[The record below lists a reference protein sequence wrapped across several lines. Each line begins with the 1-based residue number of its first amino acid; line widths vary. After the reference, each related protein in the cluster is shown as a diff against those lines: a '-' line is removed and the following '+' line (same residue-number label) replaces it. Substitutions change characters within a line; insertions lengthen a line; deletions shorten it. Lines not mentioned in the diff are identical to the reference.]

1 METYYDDISRL
12 SLESSADEPPNLV
25 IPGCAIVDGRK
36 YLRGHGTYFNENEEL
51 LVTTVGIAK
60 KTNKFI
66 CIETVRSRYSGSV
79 GDYVIGR
86 VVEVLQKRWKV
97 DVNARL
103 NAILLLSSV
112 NLPGGE
118 LRRKS
123 EEDEQWMRE
132 NLVEGDL
139 ISAEVMSV
147 FADGSLSLQLRDIHR
162 KLNQGVLVSVPSFL
176 IKKRKVHLH
185 HFPCKIT
192 VSFGINGNIWIAP
205 SDEEEKD
212 CSSGFLDTI
221 QSLTYDMHDNIARF
235 RNCCCLLAEN
245 KVMLFEKSLWLAYEQ
260 SLAYK
265 AHEILIE
272 PLKKEIASFT
282 KKENQVG
289 TRVMASILFP
299 EDRKGLAIQLGKLI
313 HQLVEQKRLEK
324 NYCVIGLSG
333 GSMPDIMAEALKAV
347 NCDFKH
353 VWFIF
358 CDERHVPFS
367 SAESNFGEYQRKVI
381 APIPAI
387 QTANFLSIDPDL
399 NLDDCATNYENRLR
413 EIFQNQL
420 EKSGAQFPQ
429 IDCLLLGIGPDGHI
443 CSLFPDH
450 VALKETNRWV
460 VPVGDSPKPPPRRVT
475 LTLPVINNANQIVFV
490 ACGAS
495 KADIVERIINR
506 KDPFLPAM
514 MVKPLSGRT
523 LFLFDKEAS
532 SKLPKLSKSEI
543 TECPDAHRCCQ
554 LIQKNV
560 KRSLTWSLQ

>member
-12 SLESSADEPPNLV
+12 SIESSADEPPNLV
-25 IPGCAIVDGRK
+25 IPGCAIVDGRN
-36 YLRGHGTYFNENEEL
+36 GHGTYFNENEEL

-139 ISAEVMSV
+139 IS
-147 FADGSLSLQLRDIHR
+147 LRDVHR

-221 QSLTYDMHDNIARF
+221 QSLTYDTHDNIARF

-265 AHEILIE
+265 AHEILTE
-272 PLKKEIASFT
+272 PLKKEIASF
-282 KKENQVG
+282 V
-289 TRVMASILFP
+289 R
-299 EDRKGLAIQLGKLI
+299 D
-313 HQLVEQKRLEK
+313 H
-324 NYCVIGLSG
+324 
-333 GSMPDIMAEALKAV
+333 
-347 NCDFKH
+347 
-353 VWFIF
+353 
-358 CDERHVPFS
+358 
-367 SAESNFGEYQRKVI
+367 
-381 APIPAI
+381 I
-387 QTANFLSIDPDL
+387 QTSMDF
-399 NLDDCATNYENRLR
+399 
-413 EIFQNQL
+413 
-420 EKSGAQFPQ
+420 
-429 IDCLLLGIGPDGHI
+429 
-443 CSLFPDH
+443 
-450 VALKETNRWV
+450 
-460 VPVGDSPKPPPRRVT
+460 
-475 LTLPVINNANQIVFV
+475 
-490 ACGAS
+490 
-495 KADIVERIINR
+495 
-506 KDPFLPAM
+506 
-514 MVKPLSGRT
+514 
-523 LFLFDKEAS
+523 
-532 SKLPKLSKSEI
+532 
-543 TECPDAHRCCQ
+543 
-554 LIQKNV
+554 
-560 KRSLTWSLQ
+560 

>member
-1 METYYDDISRL
+1 LLRMMETYYDDISRL

-139 ISAEVMSV
+139 ISVSFVVVAEVMSV

-272 PLKKEIASFT
+272 PLKKEIASF
-282 KKENQVG
+282 V
-289 TRVMASILFP
+289 R
-299 EDRKGLAIQLGKLI
+299 D
-313 HQLVEQKRLEK
+313 H
-324 NYCVIGLSG
+324 
-333 GSMPDIMAEALKAV
+333 
-347 NCDFKH
+347 
-353 VWFIF
+353 
-358 CDERHVPFS
+358 
-367 SAESNFGEYQRKVI
+367 
-381 APIPAI
+381 I
-387 QTANFLSIDPDL
+387 QTS
-399 NLDDCATNYENRLR
+399 LD
-413 EIFQNQL
+413 F
-420 EKSGAQFPQ
+420 
-429 IDCLLLGIGPDGHI
+429 
-443 CSLFPDH
+443 
-450 VALKETNRWV
+450 
-460 VPVGDSPKPPPRRVT
+460 
-475 LTLPVINNANQIVFV
+475 
-490 ACGAS
+490 
-495 KADIVERIINR
+495 
-506 KDPFLPAM
+506 
-514 MVKPLSGRT
+514 
-523 LFLFDKEAS
+523 
-532 SKLPKLSKSEI
+532 
-543 TECPDAHRCCQ
+543 
-554 LIQKNV
+554 
-560 KRSLTWSLQ
+560 

>member
-1 METYYDDISRL
+1 MNFMFTLI
-12 SLESSADEPPNLV
+12 
-25 IPGCAIVDGRK
+25 
-36 YLRGHGTYFNENEEL
+36 F
-51 LVTTVGIAK
+51 
-60 KTNKFI
+60 
-66 CIETVRSRYSGSV
+66 
-79 GDYVIGR
+79 
-86 VVEVLQKRWKV
+86 VVELNIQKK
-97 DVNARL
+97 
-103 NAILLLSSV
+103 
-112 NLPGGE
+112 
-118 LRRKS
+118 
-123 EEDEQWMRE
+123 
-132 NLVEGDL
+132 
-139 ISAEVMSV
+139 
-147 FADGSLSLQLRDIHR
+147 
-162 KLNQGVLVSVPSFL
+162 
-176 IKKRKVHLH
+176 
-185 HFPCKIT
+185 
-192 VSFGINGNIWIAP
+192 
-205 SDEEEKD
+205 
-212 CSSGFLDTI
+212 
-221 QSLTYDMHDNIARF
+221 
-235 RNCCCLLAEN
+235 
-245 KVMLFEKSLWLAYEQ
+245 
-260 SLAYK
+260 
-265 AHEILIE
+265 
-272 PLKKEIASFT
+272 KKEI
-282 KKENQVG
+282 QVG
-289 TRVMASILFP
+289 TLVMASILFP

-367 SAESNFGEYQRKVI
+367 SAESNFGEYQRKSTI
-381 APIPAI
+381 
-387 QTANFLSIDPDL
+387 
-399 NLDDCATNYENRLR
+399 
-413 EIFQNQL
+413 

-450 VALKETNRWV
+450 AALKETNRWV

-543 TECPDAHRCCQ
+543 TEC
-554 LIQKNV
+554 
-560 KRSLTWSLQ
+560 RSLSSTKPARWTNCGHCIPVRFEVHAFYEKMFDMVTTITNECEQFQFSRVDQLYPCSLIFYYTINATKDTHCNYILLRKLFNILCINYFIDFISSLKNMKEEWLPNPAISNPTLTKKANMPARRATLVRFRLVS

>member
-1 METYYDDISRL
+1 
-12 SLESSADEPPNLV
+12 
-25 IPGCAIVDGRK
+25 
-36 YLRGHGTYFNENEEL
+36 
-51 LVTTVGIAK
+51 
-60 KTNKFI
+60 
-66 CIETVRSRYSGSV
+66 
-79 GDYVIGR
+79 
-86 VVEVLQKRWKV
+86 
-97 DVNARL
+97 
-103 NAILLLSSV
+103 
-112 NLPGGE
+112 
-118 LRRKS
+118 
-123 EEDEQWMRE
+123 MRE

-147 FADGSLSLQLRDIHR
+147 YTDGSLSLQLRDVHR

-221 QSLTYDMHDNIARF
+221 QSLTYDTHDNIARF

-265 AHEILIE
+265 AHEILTE
-272 PLKKEIASFT
+272 PNIQKKKKEI
-282 KKENQVG
+282 QVG
-289 TRVMASILFP
+289 TLVMASILFP

-450 VALKETNRWV
+450 AALKETNRWV

-543 TECPDAHRCCQ
+543 TEC
-554 LIQKNV
+554 
-560 KRSLTWSLQ
+560 RSLSSTKPARWTNCGHCIPVRFEVHAFYEKMFYVCKYFE